1 MFGEFLSDR
10 VGPFRNWVG
19 RRDGL
24 LVYSDGERDGNELG
38 KSRRTMALLRSY
50 RQRGSALLIPD
61 SEVAA
66 QNAHVAARRLRS
78 NDSHVLALARASEAL
93 VLCTTESK
101 LREDFLDS
109 DVLEKVGR
117 RRRSVYPLNAS
128 STKQRQFVDRRR
140 CPNRQSC

>member
-1 MFGEFLSDR
+1 MFGEVLADR
-10 VGPFRNWVG
+10 VGPFRNWVE
-19 RRDGL
+19 RKDGI
-24 LVYSDGERDGNELG
+24 LVYSEGERYGTELSE
-38 KSRRTMALLRSY
+38 SRRTLDLIRSS
-50 RQRGSALLIPD
+50 RQRGSPLLIPD
-61 SEVAA
+61 SAVAA

-93 VLCTTESK
+93 VLCTAESK

-128 STKQRQFVDRRR
+128 STKQRKFVDRRR